1 MVVVHR
7 LYILTFTSSYNVGFV
22 VLEDFAGYTKGFRNC
37 PDRNVLKSASARAG
51 WSAGTKWPAA
61 RTEANVK
68 FFSYT

>member
-1 MVVVHR
+1 M
-7 LYILTFTSSYNVGFV
+7 
-22 VLEDFAGYTKGFRNC
+22 LEDFAGYTKGFRNC